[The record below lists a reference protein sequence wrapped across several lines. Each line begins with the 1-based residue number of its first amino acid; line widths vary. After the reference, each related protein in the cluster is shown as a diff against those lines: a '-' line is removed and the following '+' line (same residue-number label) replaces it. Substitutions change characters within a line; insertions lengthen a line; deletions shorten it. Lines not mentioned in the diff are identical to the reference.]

1 MILTNKHI
9 PFMKQLFVFIGH
21 GIIREYVAV
30 ADASDR
36 TLNSP
41 PLPPPPKK
49 KLLPPSTT
57 ITIRKDKSLH
67 KDVVFRS

>member
-1 MILTNKHI
+1 ME
-9 PFMKQLFVFIGH
+9 QLFVFIGH

-41 PLPPPPKK
+41 PTAPTHPQKK
-49 KLLPPSTT
+49 KKTPSP
-57 ITIRKDKSLH
+57 IHHYNH
-67 KDVVFRS
+67 KKR